1 MSCIT
6 RLSPRCSMSI
16 APRDAK
22 WAMRCTRCP
31 GHSALVQKVSL
42 SPSSRT
48 SGMWQTGQVVGNSHS
63 GRPGGRFDSTGA
75 TTSGMTSPALR
86 TTTVS
91 PGRTSLTRTWSWL
104 WRVAR
109 RTVDPL
115 TRTGSNWANGV
126 AFPVRPIDTMMS
138 RRVVVASSGGNL

>member
-6 RLSPRCSMSI
+6 RFSPRCSMSI
-16 APRDAK
+16 APREAK
-22 WAMRCTRCP
+22 WAMRCTRWP
-31 GHSALVQKVSL
+31 GQSALVQKVSL

-48 SGMWQTGQVVGNSHS
+48 RGMPQMGHAVGNSHS
-63 GRPGGRFDSTGA
+63 GRPGGRLESTGA

-115 TRTGSNWANGV
+115 TRTGSSWAKGV

-138 RRVVVASSGGNL
+138 MSVVVASSGGNL